1 MRQAQIL
8 LIEDTDS
15 VREVITRQLEALGAI
30 VTALADGDTVKREL
44 DAKDYDLVIAD
55 IELAQ
60 GNGLDVIRYARTHL
74 PPNHSP
80 VFVVLSNHTYFHY
93 RKIAQ
98 QLGVQH
104 FFDKSLQFDQAIQV
118 VGHMA
123 QQAGVQTK

>member
-1 MRQAQIL
+1 MRLL
-8 LIEDTDS
+8 LIEDSELLQDRVLESLAELAPNVLPHTAQTQDDA
-15 VREVITRQLEALGAI
+15 IQLLRQHQ
-30 VTALADGDTVKREL
+30 
-44 DAKDYDLVIAD
+44 YDLVIAD

-123 QQAGVQTK
+123 QRVDSQMK